1 MTSYVNVFT
10 GDIIQPTD
18 VSYNSFQISADLIL
32 FWPLDG
38 SPAGNYA
45 ARIMEVDATVSGR
58 SVFMPAANET
68 SVGTD
73 ALFVNTG
80 ALDFTVKDSAGGTI
94 VTVAAGESQYI
105 YVTNN
110 TSIAGSWGVV
120 SFGSGASSASA
131 SALAGY
137 GLKAITTTLNQSH
150 PVVTTSSSGAITAT
164 SRASALVWTGGV
176 GTLTLSSAAT
186 LGNDWFVMV
195 RNGGSGLLTIA
206 TTGGNLINGSA
217 SLSMQIGDSAFICCS
232 GSAFFTVG
240 FGQQSNFAYSQLVL
254 PVTSGTVVLTP
265 AQAQNTVIKVTGTL
279 TGPVTIQVP
288 AAVQVYFIINEATG
302 FPVTFTTG
310 VVGGANATLTSS
322 QQATLVCDATNL
334 FNATTVVTG
343 ALAITLLNGS
353 LASPSLSFASET
365 STGMYR
371 PSAGQIAWGILGFN
385 RMLLEASG
393 LTIQGS
399 GTFTGG
405 ISGGVFT

>member
-38 SPAGNYA
+38 SPVGNYA
-45 ARIMEVDATVSGR
+45 ARIMEVDATVSSR
-58 SVFMPAANET
+58 SVFMPAANEV

-80 ALDFTVKDSAGGTI
+80 AEDFTVKDSAGGTI
-94 VTVAAGESQYI
+94 VTVATGESQYI

-150 PVVTTSSSGAITAT
+150 PVVTTSSSGAVTAT

-206 TTGGNLINGSA
+206 TTGGDLINGSA

-265 AQAQNTVIKVTGTL
+265 AQAQNTVVKVTGTL

-302 FPVTFTTG
+302 FSVTFTTG
-310 VVGGANATLTSS
+310 VVGGANASLTSG
-322 QQATLVCDATNL
+322 QQATLVCDAANL

-353 LASPSLSFASET
+353 LASPSLSFSSET
-365 STGMYR
+365 NTGMYR